1 MSFPLISEYIEAIK
15 SAGDNF
21 EELSYLRPV
30 LGDDGLPVMTS
41 GNFAVVFKMQDI
53 RNGKQYAV
61 KCFTKEQE
69 GRADSYKLI
78 TDELE
83 FVSSNYLIPVKYLE
97 KELFV
102 DTEQTDENEFPVL
115 LMDWVEGKTLDRYI
129 IDNSENKFLLEL
141 LAFQFGKLS
150 IWLLTQSFAHG
161 DLKPENIIVKNDG
174 SIVLIDYD
182 GMYVPAMKGQKA
194 RELGS
199 PNYRHPFRTDT
210 DFDEH
215 IDDFPIAVILLSLKA
230 FSINPSLFNINQQ
243 ESGLLLNERDY
254 YDISDSEVFAILNKM
269 LADIEL
275 CKLLGLFLV
284 TLSQKELSPLSF
296 SILGLEKP
304 RISKS
309 QCSTTKEK
317 DDKFIDYDT
326 IKLCIERKEYTEA
339 YRIIT
344 MQENLKDKYCQNLL
358 GCFYARGIVVEQNL
372 DKAAYWFRASA
383 EQGLGIAQFNLGNC
397 YYLGRGI
404 AQSYSLADY
413 WYARASKQ
421 GVKLAQE
428 MKTYVSTGFS
438 KKTEMKQNI
447 ERWRKIASYVYQA

>member
-1 MSFPLISEYIEAIK
+1 M
-15 SAGDNF
+15 
-21 EELSYLRPV
+21 
-30 LGDDGLPVMTS
+30 
-41 GNFAVVFKMQDI
+41 
-53 RNGKQYAV
+53 
-61 KCFTKEQE
+61 
-69 GRADSYKLI
+69 GR
-78 TDELE
+78 
-83 FVSSNYLIPVKYLE
+83 E
-97 KELFV
+97 K
-102 DTEQTDENEFPVL
+102 T
-115 LMDWVEGKTLDRYI
+115 R
-129 IDNSENKFLLEL
+129 
-141 LAFQFGKLS
+141 
-150 IWLLTQSFAHG
+150 
-161 DLKPENIIVKNDG
+161 
-174 SIVLIDYD
+174 
-182 GMYVPAMKGQKA
+182 
-194 RELGS
+194 
-199 PNYRHPFRTDT
+199 
-210 DFDEH
+210 
-215 IDDFPIAVILLSLKA
+215 
-230 FSINPSLFNINQQ
+230 IN
-243 ESGLLLNERDY
+243 
-254 YDISDSEVFAILNKM
+254 
-269 LADIEL
+269 
-275 CKLLGLFLV
+275 
-284 TLSQKELSPLSF
+284 
-296 SILGLEKP
+296 
-304 RISKS
+304 KS

-326 IKLCIERKEYTEA
+326 IKLCIERKEYAEA